1 MGNVEAAHSL
11 RRQRGDI
18 HRQNGAQAGMTAPML
33 QEGEAGSGHPP
44 VSDAGTG
51 GICHGGGESLEA
63 AAQVS
68 QVTIRGRVSWPRTL
82 GSASR
87 TLPLHHESFRL
98 LFWRVTSVSLSREA
112 WTLLKITV
120 GCTVSF

>member
-1 MGNVEAAHSL
+1 
-11 RRQRGDI
+11 
-18 HRQNGAQAGMTAPML
+18 MTAPML

-51 GICHGGGESLEA
+51 GICRGGGESLEA

-87 TLPLHHESFRL
+87 TLPLRHESFRL

>member
-1 MGNVEAAHSL
+1 M
-11 RRQRGDI
+11 
-18 HRQNGAQAGMTAPML
+18 APIL
-33 QEGEAGSGHPP
+33 QEGEAGSGDLS

-51 GICHGGGESLEA
+51 GICGGGGESLEA

-87 TLPLHHESFRL
+87 PSSWVLPTPFLEGHLCVPVQGSL
-98 LFWRVTSVSLSREA
+98 DSV
-112 WTLLKITV
+112 KNH
-120 GCTVSF
+120 C

>member
-1 MGNVEAAHSL
+1 M
-11 RRQRGDI
+11 
-18 HRQNGAQAGMTAPML
+18 MAPIL
-33 QEGEAGSGHPP
+33 QEGEAGSGDLS

-51 GICHGGGESLEA
+51 GICGGGGESLEA

-87 TLPLHHESFRL
+87 TLLLCHESFQL

-120 GCTVSF
+120 GYTVSF